1 MGVLNDGTDGR
12 TGQMG
17 RETGRYTDRDG
28 RTYRQTDGQAVS
40 VTVRW
45 TEEKIDRP
53 VEGQTDGRTDG
64 RTDGQSDINSLIT
77 SPPPKKKKST
87 ILQCSFS
94 NVSKIL
100 LMLNFKHFTDSCKCS
115 FRKHQLI

>member
-17 RETGRYTDRDG
+17 RETGRYTDRDR

-45 TEEKIDRP
+45 TEEKIYRP
-53 VEGQTDGRTDG
+53 VEGQTGRRTDRWKDG
-64 RTDGQSDINSLIT
+64 WTDRRTDRHKFINYL
-77 SPPPKKKKST
+77 PPPKK
-87 ILQCSFS
+87 
-94 NVSKIL
+94 N
-100 LMLNFKHFTDSCKCS
+100 
-115 FRKHQLI
+115 